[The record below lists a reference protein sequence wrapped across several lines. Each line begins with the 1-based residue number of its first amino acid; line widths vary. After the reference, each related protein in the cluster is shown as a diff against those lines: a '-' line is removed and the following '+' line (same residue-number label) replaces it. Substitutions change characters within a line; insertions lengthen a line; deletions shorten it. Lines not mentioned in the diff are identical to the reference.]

1 MMHAVQTCLAAAA
14 ASRRLSTPQV
24 ISCEQSVVRREG
36 TGYDVI
42 VSGIS
47 LLVIPASSMASLG
60 FGFL

>member
-1 MMHAVQTCLAAAA
+1 MHAVQTCLVFG
-14 ASRRLSTPQV
+14 ASPPLSTLPPV
-24 ISCEQSVVRREG
+24 ISCEESVVRREG

-47 LLVIPASSMASLG
+47 LLVIPASSMTALG